1 MKKKNF
7 KFLCDIEPGRQKEKE
22 LRKRLRRRIN
32 GRYLNAEEKNLL
44 FCILRE
50 RERGCPKAS
59 KCPSWNRGVWL
70 LNEVDYY
77 VRPKETP
84 DDKAF
89 NSLGHFLLSEIDRK
103 VEADF
108 ERQKKERKE
117 KIKRTI
123 MKVVRKIRRR

>member
-7 KFLCDIEPGRQKEKE
+7 RFLCDMEPGKEKEKE
-22 LRKRLRRRIN
+22 LRKRLRHRIN
-32 GRYLNAEEKNLL
+32 GRYLTAEEKGLL
-44 FCILRE
+44 FFVLRE
-50 RERGCPKAS
+50 REREDS
-59 KCPSWNRGVWL
+59 KQECPSWNKGVWL